1 MVDRTSRRDFVKLAG
16 LGLAA
21 TAVLGCAEDEDDDDD
36 DERAATGAGGATD
49 RVRLGMASY
58 TFRNFPL
65 DETLQMTRRLG
76 LTRIGFKDFHLAL
89 DSTVEQIESVVGQVR
104 AAGLELYGGGVIYM
118 RSETEVHRA
127 FDYAQA
133 AGFEAIIGV
142 PNHEYLDLVE
152 QKVAEFDIK
161 LAIHNHGPT
170 DQVYPTP
177 QSAYELI
184 RDRDPRMGL
193 CIDVGHTQ
201 RAAVDPAESAERFAD
216 RLHDVHIKD
225 VTASTAAGSTIE
237 IGRGVVDIPRFLRTL
252 LQIEYGGTVAFEFEK
267 DANDPLPGTAESVG
281 YVRGVLATL

>member
-1 MVDRTSRRDFVKLAG
+1 MDTTSRREFVKLAG

-21 TAVLGCAEDEDDDDD
+21 TAVLGCAEDEDDDD
-36 DERAATGAGGATD
+36 ERAATGGGRTAG
-49 RVRLGMASY
+49 RLRLGMASY

-65 DETLQMTRRLG
+65 DETLQMTKRLG
-76 LTRIGFKDFHLAL
+76 LNRIAFKDFHLAL
-89 DSTVEQIESVVGQVR
+89 DSTVEQIESVVRQVG
-104 AAGLELYGGGVIYM
+104 AAGLQLYGGGVIYM

-127 FDYAQA
+127 FDYANA
-133 AGFEAIIGV
+133 AGFEVIIGV

-152 QKVAEFDIK
+152 QKVAEYDIR

-193 CIDVGHTQ
+193 GIDVGHTQ
-201 RAAVDPAESAERFAD
+201 RAAVDPADSAERFAD

-225 VTASTAAGSTIE
+225 VTASTAEGSTIE
-237 IGRGVVDIPRFLRTL
+237 IGRGVVDIPKFLRTL
-252 LQIEYGGTVAFEFEK
+252 LRIDYAGTVSFEFEK
-267 DANDPLPGTAESVG
+267 DAGDPLPGTAESVG
-281 YVRGVLATL
+281 YVRGVLAVL